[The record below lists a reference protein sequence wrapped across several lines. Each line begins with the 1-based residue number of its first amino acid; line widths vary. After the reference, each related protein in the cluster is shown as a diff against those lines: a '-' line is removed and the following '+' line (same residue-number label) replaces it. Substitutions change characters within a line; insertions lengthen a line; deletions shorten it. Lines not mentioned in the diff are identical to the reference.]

1 MRLSQIESNQK
12 SLGKIVVENLHQGKN
27 KCLLNKKTSSLSLL
41 ELSKNNMT
49 SAQGTR
55 KLFISMLGSTL
66 AFAFLIGLTIASV
79 VNENADSDSQKSIA
93 VDEEMLLEHDNENL
107 SLVKRTALPEPH
119 RSIPQ
124 PQRFRP
130 RQRQL
135 NNFGS
140 GLKSSFSLAEIVNNE
155 YSAERWNGTWIS
167 DTEFA
172 YRNRQGDLAILRLV
186 FLNWIFSYISI
197 RKEYYSQLIIL
208 SFQYC

>member
-1 MRLSQIESNQK
+1 MKLSKIESNQK
-12 SLGKIVVENLHQGKN
+12 SLGNIVVENLPQGRN

-79 VNENADSDSQKSIA
+79 VNENADSDSHKSSA
-93 VDEEMLLEHDNENL
+93 LDEEMLLENENENL
-107 SLVKRTALPEPH
+107 SLVKRTAIPEPQ

-130 RQRQL
+130 RERQL

-186 FLNWIFSYISI
+186 FSNCKLSYIRCVSN
-197 RKEYYSQLIIL
+197 
-208 SFQYC
+208 